1 MYDAVLPSYDYSKK
15 DNKEGKDKRIDA
27 SDPKNR
33 EEVHKLLF
41 G

>member
-1 MYDAVLPSYDYSKK
+1 MYNSVLPSYDYSKK
-15 DNKEGKDKRIDA
+15 DNNEGKGKRIDA